1 MRGQGAARGFEKGGD
16 PLRRLKR
23 YVVRAGNLRAV
34 IRRRPAKAG
43 TTNHGLSFCRLCGKA
58 RRWRRLEQ
66 GETLAGDELNDFR
79 TVYAEA
85 TKWCRDEYLAQ
96 QASRKRRLAFKRG
109 NSGR

>member
-1 MRGQGAARGFEKGGD
+1 MR
-16 PLRRLKR
+16 
-23 YVVRAGNLRAV
+23 VGNLRAV

-43 TTNHGLSFCRLCGKA
+43 STEHGLSFCRLCGKP

-79 TVYAEA
+79 KVYAEA
-85 TKWCRDEYLAQ
+85 TKWCRDEYLAH

-109 NSGR
+109 NSGK